1 MPAKTTINA
10 NATARAKASARRQE
24 FVQRLQDGN
33 YRALYGEHLNAI
45 SAQAVE
51 QFSELGL
58 SEEIGSLRVVLAR
71 LLAEEDDLNRLA
83 MNVARVVSVTL
94 RTVQTHHELTGQS
107 ASDILDELTR
117 ALDELGGSL
126 PVTAPIALER
136 KDQQ

>member
-1 MPAKTTINA
+1 MSAKTTT
-10 NATARAKASARRQE
+10 NATARANALARRQE

-33 YRALYGEHLNAI
+33 YRALYGEHLNSI
-45 SAQAVE
+45 FSQAVE
-51 QFSELGL
+51 QFAELGL

-94 RTVQTHHELTGQS
+94 RTVQAHHELTGQS
-107 ASDILDELTR
+107 ASDILDELSK
-117 ALDELGGSL
+117 ALDELGGL
-126 PVTAPIALER
+126 APITNPIDHPR